1 MRLSDFIFQLQQIQE
16 EHGNLPVKK
25 LSYHGVIDGREPR
38 IEYLKILTGRQSTPR
53 FWYNDDEKLKGEK
66 VVSI

>member
-1 MRLSDFIFQLQQIQE
+1 MLISDLIFQLQQIQD

-25 LSYHGVIDGREPR
+25 LSFHGVIDGHTPR
-38 IEYLKILTGRQSTPR
+38 IEYLKILTGMQSTPR
-53 FWYNDDEKLKGEK
+53 FWYNDDEKFKGTK